1 MTRKQLPTPP
11 LPPAQAS
18 VWSIVDHANSVDSG
32 NQLCDIVLSHEASVH
47 SPNACQKS
55 REKRMH

>member
-1 MTRKQLPTPP
+1 MTQKQLPTPS

-32 NQLCDIVLSHEASVH
+32 DQLCDIALNHKASVH

-55 REKRMH
+55 REKGMH